1 MSEDKRP
8 KITIAW
14 GSDCDITKTY
24 IFENETQ
31 KAFFMKGVDEAN
43 GWMQYTEVEQG
54 HETISYEQK
63 NVAGVTLANAKSEP
77 KNRLEQ
83 MATLTDPVSPE

>member
-14 GSDCDITKTY
+14 GSDAELIRTY
-24 IFENETQ
+24 IFEDEKQ
-31 KAFFMKGVDEAN
+31 KAFFMKGVDEAV
-43 GWMQYTEVEQG
+43 GWLEYDEVEQG
-54 HETISYEQK
+54 HQTIIIEQ
-63 NVAGVTLANAKSEP
+63 TSEP

-83 MATLTDPVSPE
+83 MAQLGDNVVAPE

>member
-14 GSDCDITKTY
+14 GSDAELTRTY
-24 IFENETQ
+24 VFENETQ

-43 GWMQYTEVEQG
+43 GWLEYKEVEQG
-54 HETISYEQK
+54 HETISYVQS
-63 NVAGVTLANAKSEP
+63 NMPISRVIP
-77 KNRLEQ
+77 
-83 MATLTDPVSPE
+83 

>member
-14 GSDCDITKTY
+14 GSDAELTRTY
-24 IFENETQ
+24 VFENETQ

-43 GWMQYTEVEQG
+43 GWLEYREVVQG
-54 HETISYEQK
+54 HKTISYEQ
-63 NVAGVTLANAKSEP
+63 TSEP
-77 KNRLEQ
+77 RNRLEQ